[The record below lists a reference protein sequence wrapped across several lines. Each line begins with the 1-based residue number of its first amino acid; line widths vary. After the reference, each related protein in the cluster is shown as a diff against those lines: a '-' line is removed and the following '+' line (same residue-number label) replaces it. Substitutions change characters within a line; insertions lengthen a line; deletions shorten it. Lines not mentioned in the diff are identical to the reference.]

1 MTIGERLVGDVV
13 VLDIEGDMTRYT
25 GDSSAKM
32 RVSDLLDRGHLGLLL
47 NLSNVPY
54 MDSSS
59 VGDIAGSF
67 ITVRNHHGTLKIATS
82 VSAVTKL
89 LTIAKLDTVID
100 VFDTEAEA
108 LSSFGV

>member
-1 MTIGERLVGDVV
+1 MTIGERLVGEVA
-13 VLDIEGDMTRYT
+13 VLDVTGEMTQYT
-25 GDSSAKM
+25 GQGSVRE

-47 NLSNVPY
+47 NLSDVPY

-89 LTIAKLDTVID
+89 LAIAKLDTVME

-108 LSSFGV
+108 LQSFD